1 MANWAIVIGIDRYA
15 IQDAALGGA
24 VRDALD
30 VREWLLDPQGGD
42 VPEAN
47 LALVLGPAEGAPDP
61 GVQAAAPDR
70 NSATKAVAELIQR
83 SGGAGER
90 LYFYFSGHGISARTG
105 FSDEDAMLFS
115 DFEWLLPDNSW
126 SLRSLSEYFATF
138 QFQDQIMFVDACRNA
153 PRIQEV
159 RIGHWPRPRQR
170 DVGTPPA
177 QQFVLYATSPG
188 LRAAEGGAPGDEHA
202 AFTRVLLNGLRGA
215 GRAKTFDSAA
225 QEYLVRWDA
234 LADYV
239 VGAMEELKK
248 NVAEGAKELIQIP
261 QQAGARGVA
270 GRPPNPAIARIP
282 VDRVPDPELE
292 LDVVL
297 RPEEVVGMAEVRLLD
312 DAGAPVETR
321 THVPGLPVR
330 FTLPPR
336 TYLVHALAPQ
346 YDTLYYRP
354 PVDLYGN
361 REIALDL
368 KPTAGTAPAPE
379 AAAPARHAG
388 APAATGRIVAVSP
401 DPRLPIEVANAAG
414 QVVASA
420 CGRVET
426 EQAPGAYQVRVRGAD
441 GRPLM
446 LAVELTAG
454 EVEELELPMP
464 TPEPAVTR
472 IVERSGLELGA
483 NRTLSVSELVAPVG
497 GAGLSTVLGLAGLA
511 ALFGVADEGHKLR
524 SLGSRAIRAVLDT
537 GASSGIHVLVGVDG
551 VADSETAGRLGDA
564 RLTCWPIRKPVPE
577 ASVAPAPLDAD
588 PGLGEYALAAAPG
601 THWLA
606 IERTGARPVVLPL
619 TVLDD
624 RVTLV
629 VVTLGAD
636 RLPGVFE
643 FIPPRM
649 PTAEVDLP
657 FMRQVELVQQL
668 AKTPQLYAAEPLAR
682 ELITSQPTP
691 PVAATLGAYLLLR
704 LGHSADLDEV
714 TQRLTAD
721 YEKLSDGHVL
731 RAEYLASVGRA
742 ADAEASIG
750 RALDAGSPIFGE
762 GITRLLDGVAQFRND
777 HARAQLVSAIHDRY
791 AHGSLF
797 SAWHPPHI
805 TRGQPLFP

>member
-1 MANWAIVIGIDRYA
+1 MASWAIVIGIDRYA

-30 VREWLLDPQGGD
+30 VREWLFDPQGGN

-61 GVQAAAPDR
+61 GVEAAAPDR

-90 LYFYFSGHGISARTG
+90 LYFYYSGHGISARTG

-126 SLRSLSEYFATF
+126 SLRSLWEYFATF
-138 QFQDQIMFVDACRNA
+138 QFQDQIMLVDACRNA

-177 QQFVLYATSPG
+177 QQFILYATSPG
-188 LRAAEGGAPGDEHA
+188 LRAAEEGAPGDEHA

-239 VGAMEELKK
+239 VDAMEELKK

-270 GRPPNPAIARIP
+270 GRPPNPAIVSIP
-282 VDRVPDPELE
+282 VDRVPDPELQ

-297 RPEEVVGMAEVRLLD
+297 RPEEVVGVAEVRLLD

-321 THVPGLPVR
+321 TQVPGLPVR

-336 TYLVHALAPQ
+336 TYLLHALAPQ

-368 KPTAGTAPAPE
+368 KPAAGTAPAPQ
-379 AAAPARHAG
+379 AG
-388 APAATGRIVAVSP
+388 AQAATGRLVAISP

-441 GRPLM
+441 GRPLV
-446 LAVELTAG
+446 LAVALTAG
-454 EVEELELPMP
+454 EEEEVELSMP
-464 TPEPAVTR
+464 APEPAVTR
-472 IVERSGLELGA
+472 IVQRSGLELA
-483 NRTLSVSELVAPVG
+483 DNHTLSVSELVAPIG

-511 ALFGVADEGHKLR
+511 ALLGVADEGHKLR
-524 SLGSRAIRAVLDT
+524 SLGSRAMRAVLDK
-537 GASSGIHVLVGVDG
+537 GARSGIHVLVGVDG
-551 VADSETAGRLGDA
+551 AADGETAGRLGNV
-564 RLTCWPIRKPVPE
+564 RLTCWPILKPVPE
-577 ASVAPAPLDAD
+577 ASVAPTPLDAD
-588 PGLGEYALAAAPG
+588 PGLGEHALAAEPG
-601 THWLA
+601 NHWLA
-606 IERTGARPVVLPL
+606 IERTGANPIVLPL
-619 TVLDD
+619 SVLDD

-629 VVTLGAD
+629 VVTLVTDGH
-636 RLPGVFE
+636 PGVFE
-643 FIPPRM
+643 FIPPRI

-657 FMRQVELVQQL
+657 FMRQVELVEQL

-682 ELITSQPTP
+682 ELITTRPTP

-704 LGHSADLDEV
+704 LGHSADLDDV
-714 TQRLTAD
+714 TQRLTVD
-721 YEKLSDGHVL
+721 YGQLSDGHVL
-731 RAEYLASVGRA
+731 RAEYLASVGRPT
-742 ADAEASIG
+742 DAEASIE
-750 RALDAGSPIFGE
+750 RALEAGSPIFGE
-762 GITRLLDGVAQFRND
+762 GITRLLDGVAQFHND

-797 SAWHPPHI
+797 SAWHPPQI
-805 TRGQPLFP
+805 TRGQPLTP